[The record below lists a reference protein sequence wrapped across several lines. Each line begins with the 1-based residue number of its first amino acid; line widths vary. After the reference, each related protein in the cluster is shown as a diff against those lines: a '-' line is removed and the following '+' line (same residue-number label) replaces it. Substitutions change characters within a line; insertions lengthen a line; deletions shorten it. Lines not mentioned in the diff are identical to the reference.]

1 MRTLSAGNLSAIQFM
16 DVSKPTVGS
25 RGFTLFELIVVLLI
39 IGIMMALVSPRLLG
53 SLTKVNLKTSAQ
65 KISSS
70 LRYARSQAVSE
81 QTIYHAVF
89 DFEKKGLFI
98 NAEKPQD
105 NEDNYFKA
113 EFESAETDNTETS
126 EKRTESYFLPE
137 DVNFEKA
144 MTTNDE
150 IDSGLFDI
158 VFYPAGNSSGGS
170 VVLIDEKERR
180 FQISVDF
187 ITGIVKLTEPDE

>member
-16 DVSKPTVGS
+16 DVSKPTVCS

-81 QTIYHAVF
+81 QTIYHDVF
-89 DFEKKGLFI
+89 DFDKKGLFI

-113 EFESAETDNTETS
+113 EFEYA
-126 EKRTESYFLPE
+126 
-137 DVNFEKA
+137 
-144 MTTNDE
+144 
-150 IDSGLFDI
+150 
-158 VFYPAGNSSGGS
+158 
-170 VVLIDEKERR
+170 
-180 FQISVDF
+180 
-187 ITGIVKLTEPDE
+187 

>member
-1 MRTLSAGNLSAIQFM
+1 MRTLSVGNLSAIQFM

-81 QTIYHAVF
+81 QAIYHAVF

-105 NEDNYFKA
+105 NEENYFKA
-113 EFESAETDNTETS
+113 EFESAETDDTEAG
-126 EKRTESYFLPE
+126 ENRTESYFLPE
-137 DVNFEKA
+137 DVKFEKA

-187 ITGIVKLTEPDE
+187 ITGIVNLTEPDE

>member
-1 MRTLSAGNLSAIQFM
+1 MRTLSVGNLSAIQFM

-113 EFESAETDNTETS
+113 EFESAETDDTEAA
-126 EKRTESYFLPE
+126 ENRTKSYFLPE
-137 DVNFEKA
+137 DVKFEKA

-187 ITGIVKLTEPDE
+187 ITGIVNLTEPDE

>member
-1 MRTLSAGNLSAIQFM
+1 MRTLSVGNRSAIQFM

-39 IGIMMALVSPRLLG
+39 IGVMMALVSPRLLG

-113 EFESAETDNTETS
+113 EFESAETDDTEAG
-126 EKRTESYFLPE
+126 ENRTESYFLPE
-137 DVNFEKA
+137 DVKFEKA